1 MIIEYNAVLVCFG
14 KILYEVCKDMRSFY
28 FAKFNCNMHS
38 LTYVS
43 LGLNGNLKVALKGP
57 EPLKSQVF
65 LSSLDTHTYV

>member
-28 FAKFNCNMHS
+28 FAKFNCNMHC

-43 LGLNGNLKVALKGP
+43 LGLNGNLKGSGL
-57 EPLKSQVF
+57 
-65 LSSLDTHTYV
+65 